1 MAGIREAAR
10 RETEARVLAA
20 ADTLF
25 RARGFAATTIRD
37 IATSAG
43 VSAGTVIAVGDKGAL
58 LVAIFD
64 RLIAEGH
71 RKRPRIVPAGPAV
84 EQIVSLLDPFIELFA
99 GRAELARAYASILVA
114 GSHASTVF
122 TELAATLITELR
134 ETLDAE
140 DDALATA
147 IHRVYLGTLFVWAA
161 SGSDDASAMKAD
173 MRHTLAALWTS
184 EEVNS

>member
-1 MAGIREAAR
+1 MAGMREAAR
-10 RETEARVLAA
+10 RETETRVLAA

-25 RARGFAATTIRD
+25 RERGFADTTIRD

-64 RLIAEGH
+64 RLIAEEH
-71 RKRPRIVPAGPAV
+71 QKRPRIVPAGPAV
-84 EQIVSLLDPFIELFA
+84 ERIVSLLDPFIELFTS
-99 GRAELARAYASILVA
+99 RAELARAYASLLVA
-114 GSHASTVF
+114 GSHTSTVF

-140 DDALATA
+140 DDALAAA
-147 IHRVYLGTLFVWAA
+147 IHRIYLGTLFMWAA
-161 SGSDDASAMKAD
+161 SGSDNASAMKD
-173 MRHTLAALWTS
+173 DLRHTLAALLTS
-184 EEVNS
+184 EEADS